1 MDAPSPPPTP
11 NPFAVAAAQAQAN
24 ISTAVA
30 TAILANADEDTP
42 QATTTMTQTGTY
54 ELADPQYNSSGAL
67 VGTTTRYIP
76 KFTKTITLKTSS
88 ATIFDKQQTLKTAM
102 LTLGNLQAG
111 GITTLLGT
119 PYDLT
124 SLPSA
129 ASSPSAPTLTQNID
143 LTGIPTLL
151 TDIDD
156 DTLEEARQYVIDA
169 INDRLQWQIELDRSA
184 KVTALATQR
193 IYPGMRAY
201 ERAMRE
207 FDYQSND
214 ARKQA
219 IIIAG
224 TEQQRIFAIASAKA
238 EFRNRANAQFFSQ
251 QSIKLQTYNG
261 ALTQQFQALRAVAD
275 FANTYRERSMQE
287 QLVVRNQATN
297 ETLSLL
303 HGGQMQLPAMT
314 PYRGATVDSTPLG
327 QYVYQSAQ
335 MDMTKWQADVQRQ
348 SAMIGGIAG
357 IVGGVAS
364 MGVAGGGT
372 VGGNLLSKMMQ

>member
-11 NPFAVAAAQAQAN
+11 NPFQVAAAQSQAN

-54 ELADPQYNSSGAL
+54 ELADPQYNSTGVQ

-88 ATIFDKQQTLKTAM
+88 ATIFDKQQSLKTAM

-111 GITTLLGT
+111 GMTTLLGT
-119 PYDLT
+119 PYNLT
-124 SLPSA
+124 SLPTA
-129 ASSPSAPTLTQNID
+129 AASPSAPTLTQNID
-143 LTGIPTLL
+143 LSGVPALI
-151 TDIDD
+151 TDVD
-156 DTLEEARQYVIDA
+156 DTTLEAARQTVIDA
-169 INDRLQWQIELDRSA
+169 INDRLQWQIDLDRSA
-184 KVTALATQR
+184 KITALANQG

-219 IIIAG
+219 ILIAG
-224 TEQQRIFAIASAKA
+224 QEQARIFQIAAGKA
-238 EFRNRANAQFFSQ
+238 EFRNRANAQAFSQ
-251 QSIKLQTYNG
+251 ASIKLQTYNG
-261 ALTQQFQALRAVAD
+261 SLTQQFQLLRAVAD
-275 FANTYRERSMQE
+275 FANTFRERTLQE
-287 QLVVRNQATN
+287 ELIVRNQAVN
-297 ETLSLL
+297 ESLALL
-303 HGGQMQLPAMT
+303 HGGQMSLPTMT

-327 QYVYQSAQ
+327 QYIYQSAQ
-335 MDMTKWQADVQRQ
+335 MDMSKWQAQVQRQ
-348 SAMIGGIAG
+348 DAMIGGIAG

-364 MGVAGGGT
+364 MGVASGGT
-372 VGGNLLSKMMQ
+372 VGGNLMSKMMQ

>member
-11 NPFAVAAAQAQAN
+11 NPFAVAAAQSQAN

-54 ELADPQYNSSGAL
+54 ELADPQYNSTGAL

-102 LTLGNLQAG
+102 LTLGNMQAG
-111 GITTLLGT
+111 GITELLGT
-119 PYDLT
+119 PYSL
-124 SLPSA
+124 SGLPSS
-129 ASSPSAPTLTQNID
+129 ASSPSAPTLDQNID
-143 LTGIPTLL
+143 LTGAPAIVTS
-151 TDIDD
+151 IDD
-156 DTLEEARQYVIDA
+156 ATLEAARQAVIDA

-184 KVTALATQR
+184 KITALANQR

-201 ERAMRE
+201 ERSMRE

-219 IIIAG
+219 IILAG
-224 TEQQRIFAIASAKA
+224 AEHQRIFAIASAKA
-238 EFRNRANAQFFSQ
+238 EFVNRANAQVFSQ
-251 QSIKLQTYNG
+251 AVVKMQSYNS
-261 ALTQQFQALRAVAD
+261 ALTQQFQVLRAVAD
-275 FANTYRERSMQE
+275 FANTYRERTLQE

-297 ETLSLL
+297 ETLALL
-303 HGGQMQLPAMT
+303 HGGQMTLPTMT

-327 QYVYQSAQ
+327 QYIYSSAQ
-335 MDMTKWQADVQRQ
+335 MDMDKWRSKVDQQN
-348 SAMIGGIAG
+348 AMMGGIAG
-357 IVGGVAS
+357 IIGGVAS

-372 VGGNLLSKMMQ
+372 FGGNLLSKMMQ